1 MTQKVMGTTQDGI
14 VSGQLKSCKPY
25 CINMLAESW
34 QWNNG
39 GGSPM
44 VRAIQK
50 LLGVEQ
56 DEYMGPD
63 TIKAMQKFLK
73 AKGWYTGSIDGKA
86 GWKTTDGWQ
95 RYINSRL

>member
-1 MTQKVMGTTQDGI
+1 
-14 VSGQLKSCKPY
+14 
-25 CINMLAESW
+25 
-34 QWNNG
+34 
-39 GGSPM
+39 M